1 MAAKLEQLEHTSRV
15 SWKQI
20 ILNLSI
26 GLLIGLSGCYLVKK
40 NREGEG
46 DWRDYSMYTVLTLN
60 WWTEQLIYIFMDGTQ
75 SIGFFFL
82 SDTVVLQLMKYYF
95 LLVYKLF
102 SIKYKMFTTAV
113 FKLQETQF

>member
-1 MAAKLEQLEHTSRV
+1 MAAKLEWLEHTSRV

-26 GLLIGLSGCYLVKK
+26 GLLIGLSGCYLGKQ

-60 WWTEQLIYIFMDGTQ
+60 WWREQLIYIFMDGTQ
-75 SIGFFFL
+75 SIGFFL
-82 SDTVVLQLMKYYF
+82 NRNSGTPVDEILF

-102 SIKYKMFTTAV
+102 SIKYKSFKTAV